1 MGQRGASA
9 EGGPPAPGSP
19 PRDVFARQ
27 VRDAL
32 AHLHDLP
39 HLQTAALARQVPPDR
54 RLAGPDTPGGA
65 RAPEP
70 SSTGKALQRRLLAA
84 LAVLRPEA
92 VEGALAGGQAAARP
106 PLELARRASF
116 AGRRAPGT
124 AGAAGPRGPGRGHRL
139 LTLRYVDGLSIE
151 EVCAH
156 FAISQSQY
164 FREHRRGLRPRLA
177 AVGARGP
184 TASAETAGADSRLDG
199 GLPVPLDRFI
209 GRAGRSRRSKGCSNA
224 PGW

>member
-92 VEGALAGGQAAARP
+92 VEGALAGGQAAGAAPRSSSR
-106 PLELARRASF
+106 AGRASPGG
-116 AGRRAPGT
+116 AAPGT
-124 AGAAGPRGPGRGHRL
+124 AGPAGPRRAP
-139 LTLRYVDGLSIE
+139 
-151 EVCAH
+151 
-156 FAISQSQY
+156 
-164 FREHRRGLRPRLA
+164 
-177 AVGARGP
+177 
-184 TASAETAGADSRLDG
+184 AGAT
-199 GLPVPLDRFI
+199 
-209 GRAGRSRRSKGCSNA
+209 GC
-224 PGW
+224 